1 MCLRVE
7 VSAEVVTIK
16 RTFKWANPLLCNPTP
31 ATHPPTIIP
40 ARMTYVMSR
49 AETITS
55 ELWGSK
61 RSIYGTCL
69 ALASALSA
77 RLRKHLIRQDVGRY
91 SGFLQLITAPKIS
104 ETLCNVHTR
113 AISSLSI
120 AKYRQ
125 NQTGSNN
132 FP

>member
-1 MCLRVE
+1 MSILMNMTSCSPFQNPMCLRVE

-16 RTFKWANPLLCNPTP
+16 GTFKWANPLLCNPTP

-61 RSIYGTCL
+61 RSKYLWNMFG
-69 ALASALSA
+69 AG
-77 RLRKHLIRQDVGRY
+77 VGIV
-91 SGFLQLITAPKIS
+91 GPPPQAP
-104 ETLCNVHTR
+104 N
-113 AISSLSI
+113 
-120 AKYRQ
+120 
-125 NQTGSNN
+125 
-132 FP
+132 